1 MRTIYLLYTIFLS
14 AALLAACKKSTFLDA
29 RPDSSISIPTSIGD
43 CQALMDNDNVMNGY
57 GAGYPSLGETG
68 SDDYYVNNTFY
79 AQYTPTDR
87 NAVIWAAD
95 TYTDGEVNDWDL
107 PYRTVLYS
115 NVVLEALGK
124 LQPTANELDSFNN
137 AQGSAFFFRGF
148 AYFQLTQIFT
158 KPYYD
163 DGTAAADPLG
173 LPLRKTTDIEEKFTR
188 DSLLNTYNQIIND
201 LSAAIPLL
209 PNIPASITRPS
220 RAAAYSMLARVYL
233 SMRKYAN
240 ALLYAD
246 SCLQIKHTLMD
257 YNDAI
262 PGGALPFTRTNP
274 EVILGAAM
282 SSSGPCA
289 ISRSFTDSLL
299 LASYQSNDKRKT
311 LFFNKG
317 RFIGV
322 YDEDGYTF
330 CGLATDEMYLTRAE
344 CYARTGNIDAA
355 MNDLDSLMIK
365 RMSTGA
371 FTPYTATDAN
381 DALQQILQERRKE
394 LLYRGLRWTDLRRL
408 NLDASTATTLTR
420 TVAGTIYTLP
430 PNDPRYVYQIPA
442 EVITF
447 NMPNMQQNDPR

>member
-1 MRTIYLLYTIFLS
+1 VFI
-14 AALLAACKKSTFLDA
+14 AACKKSAFLDA
-29 RPDSSISIPTSIGD
+29 RPDSSISIPTSIAD

-57 GAGYPSLGETG
+57 GAGYPSLGEIG

-79 AQYTPTDR
+79 SQYTPTDR

-95 TYTDGEVNDWDL
+95 TFTGGEVNDWDL

-115 NVVLEALGK
+115 NVVLKALK
-124 LQPTANELDSFNN
+124 NFIPAADQLDSFNN
-137 AQGSAFFFRGF
+137 ARGSAFFFGGF
-148 AYFQLTQIFT
+148 AYFQLAQIFT
-158 KPYYD
+158 KPYD
-163 DGTAAADPLG
+163 EGTAASDLLG
-173 LPLRKTTDIEEKFTR
+173 LPLRNGTDVDEQITR
-188 DSLLNTYNQIIND
+188 SSLQLTYDRIIDD

-220 RAAAYSMLARVYL
+220 RAAAYAMLARVYL
-233 SMRKYAN
+233 SMRKYPT

-246 SCLQIKHTLMD
+246 SCLQIRHTLMD
-257 YNDAI
+257 YNDVI

-274 EVILGAAM
+274 EVIFGAVM
-282 SSSGPCA
+282 FPTGPCA
-289 ISRSFTDSLL
+289 INRSFTDSLL
-299 LASYQSNDKRKT
+299 LASYQSTDMRKT
-311 LFFNKG
+311 LFFNRG

-322 YDEDGYTF
+322 YDDDGYTF

-365 RMSTGA
+365 RMSTGS
-371 FTPYTATDAN
+371 FTPYTAADAN

-408 NLDASTATTLTR
+408 NMDASTATTLTR

-430 PNDPRYVYQIPA
+430 PNSPRYIYYIPPN
-442 EVITF
+442 VLGF
-447 NMPNMQQNDPR
+447 NTKMQQNDSR